1 MAIEIEPQGSERDI
15 KKLDDDIIGV
25 QSEDRLVNMLMVL
38 RCDIED
44 AIRREER
51 WIKEGK
57 NEDIL
62 QWDQGAKTMLEVVLK
77 ELDFILEDNGYL

>member
-1 MAIEIEPQGSERDI
+1 M
-15 KKLDDDIIGV
+15 
-25 QSEDRLVNMLMVL
+25 QSEDRGRLVDMLLML
-38 RCDIED
+38 RCNIKD
-44 AIRREER
+44 AIRRQER

-77 ELDFILEDNGYL
+77 ELDFILEDNGYIR

>member
-1 MAIEIEPQGSERDI
+1 MEVIQIEDRNSERLI
-15 KKLDDDIIGV
+15 
-25 QSEDRLVNMLMVL
+25 NMLL
-38 RCDIED
+38 AFRCDIED
-44 AIRREER
+44 AIRRQER

-62 QWDQGAKTMLEVVLK
+62 QWDQGAKTMLEVILK

>member
-1 MAIEIEPQGSERDI
+1 MSEII
-15 KKLDDDIIGV
+15 M
-25 QSEDRLVNMLMVL
+25 QSEDRDRLVDMLLML
-38 RCDIED
+38 RCDIKD
-44 AIRREER
+44 AIRRQER

-57 NEDIL
+57 HEDIL

>member
-1 MAIEIEPQGSERDI
+1 MSELI
-15 KKLDDDIIGV
+15 M
-25 QSEDRLVNMLMVL
+25 QSEDRLVSMLL
-38 RCDIED
+38 AFRCDIED
-44 AIRREER
+44 AIRRHTK

-77 ELDFILEDNGYL
+77 ELNFILEDNGYL

>member
-1 MAIEIEPQGSERDI
+1 MSEIIQI
-15 KKLDDDIIGV
+15 DDR
-25 QSEDRLVNMLMVL
+25 SSDRLINMLL
-38 RCDIED
+38 AFRCDIEG
-44 AIRREER
+44 AIRRQER

-77 ELDFILEDNGYL
+77 ELNIILEDNI

>member
-1 MAIEIEPQGSERDI
+1 MREII
-15 KKLDDDIIGV
+15 M
-25 QSEDRLVNMLMVL
+25 QSEDRDRLVNMLLML

-44 AIRREER
+44 AIRRQER

-62 QWDQGAKTMLEVVLK
+62 QWDRGAKTMLEVVLK
-77 ELDFILEDNGYL
+77 ELNFILEDNGYIR

>member
-1 MAIEIEPQGSERDI
+1 MSEIIQIDR
-15 KKLDDDIIGV
+15 
-25 QSEDRLVNMLMVL
+25 DRLVNMLLML
-38 RCDIED
+38 RCDIKD
-44 AIRREER
+44 AIRRQER

-77 ELDFILEDNGYL
+77 ELDFILEDNGYINRR